1 MTPLSE
7 IPSTRYVALIGH
19 HGERLPGMRLV
30 DGRIIVLDNGRVG
43 PVDEAAIV
51 TWEEL

>member
-1 MTPLSE
+1 MTTSE

-19 HGERLPGMRLV
+19 HGERIPGMRLV
-30 DGRIIVLDNGRVG
+30 DGRIIALDNGCVG

>member
-19 HGERLPGMRLV
+19 QGERIPGMRLV
-30 DGRIIVLDNGRVG
+30 DGRIIALDGDSLG